1 MRRGVLHYA
10 RIAALVLLPAAAA
23 LLFCRPAAAQLLVT
37 SADGNLTYHL
47 GFLAQTQF
55 QDEQN
60 PKPSQGTAE
69 QIGYLR
75 RLRLQGEFTLY
86 KNFIV
91 FFETDDPNYGKDT
104 NSSGTKN
111 MGDVFFQTVYLTY
124 QFAPEFMIDSGMLL
138 TPNNYNHLQ
147 SAASIMPIDLSPYAN
162 IESTALNANNGRDWG
177 VEIRGYIADH
187 LEYRGGIFQGDRGV
201 DDINSFRYIGRL
213 SLYLVGIETTRFY
226 RGTSLG
232 KYQTFEIGG
241 SYDSQKTYKNYD
253 VDMFYD
259 QPIGQ
264 GDGFTAQFDYNWIN
278 GGIYFPSLP
287 KQNTLLAEIGYYI
300 NSIKTQP
307 FAQYTSDK
315 FNTVNGVTPEP
326 NTSNWQ
332 IGLGWYFHGYQS
344 NFKIGYGQAEQNG
357 VRDRN
362 NIIAQYQFSG
372 F

>member
-1 MRRGVLHYA
+1 MRGVLRYA
-10 RIAALVLLPAAAA
+10 RTAALVLLPAVAA
-23 LLFCRPAAAQLLVT
+23 LLFCQPAAAQLLVT

-47 GFLAQTQF
+47 GLLAQTQF
-55 QDEQN
+55 QSEQN
-60 PKPSQGTAE
+60 PLPSQGTAQ

-104 NSSGTKN
+104 NLSGAKN
-111 MGDVFFQTVYLTY
+111 MGDVFFQTLYMTY

-162 IESTALNANNGRDWG
+162 VESTALNANNGRDWG

-187 LEYRGGIFQGDRGV
+187 LEYRGGIFQGARGV

-213 SLYLVGIETTRFY
+213 SLYLVGIETSRFY

-232 KYQTFEIGG
+232 KYQTFEVGG
-241 SYDSQKTYKNYD
+241 SYDAQKTYKNYD
-253 VDMFYD
+253 VDVFYD
-259 QPIGQ
+259 QPIGS
-264 GDGFTAQFDYNWIN
+264 GDGFTGQFDYNWIN
-278 GGIYFPSLP
+278 GGADFTVLP
-287 KQNTLLAEIGYYI
+287 KQNTLESEVGYYF
-300 NSIKTQP
+300 NSIKTQVFGQYESEK
-307 FAQYTSDK
+307 FATLA
-315 FNTVNGVTPEP
+315 NGTHAA
-326 NTSNWQ
+326 NTSQWQ

-344 NFKIGYGQAEQNG
+344 NFKIGYGQADQFG

-362 NIIAQYQFSG
+362 NILAQYQFSG